1 LLRELLIQNKKTQIA
16 GHSMKAKSTASI
28 SKVAVIGTGG
38 TIAGEASDITRSFS
52 YADSQHTIASL
63 VETLPKTMRLP
74 PLECEQLFQT
84 GSEDFT
90 ETHWLTLA
98 HRVQIQVDRLDIA
111 GVVITQGTDTIE
123 ETAYFLHLLLNTD
136 KPVVVVGAMR
146 PAGAAGSDMPLN
158 LYHAIVLARHAG
170 ARGMG
175 VLVMMNDRIHCA
187 RDVTKTNTW
196 TLDSFQSPEF
206 GPLGYMLDDEPVLMR
221 RPVREHTNATPFA
234 LPLAGLPRVD
244 LIVSHVAIR
253 ADVIDASVRAG
264 ARGIVFAGTG
274 NGSIPGPLKAVLR
287 EAVLS
292 GCTVVRASRV
302 ASGFVVRNAAEDDDG
317 LGFVAADTLPALKA
331 RVLLQLAL
339 ATDKEMNMQ
348 SLFGRF

>member
-1 LLRELLIQNKKTQIA
+1 
-16 GHSMKAKSTASI
+16 MKAKSTASF
-28 SKVAVIGTGG
+28 SKIAVIGTGG
-38 TIAGEASDITRSFS
+38 TIAGEASESTRSFS

-63 VETLPKTMRLP
+63 VDALAKTMHLP

-90 ETHWLTLA
+90 EAHWLMLA
-98 HRVQIQVDRLDIA
+98 NRVQTLVDRSDIA
-111 GVVITQGTDTIE
+111 GVVVTQGTDTIE
-123 ETAYFLHLLLNTD
+123 ETAYFLHLLLKTG
-136 KPVVVVGAMR
+136 KTVVVVGAMR
-146 PAGAAGSDMPLN
+146 PGGAAGSDMPLN
-158 LYHAIVLARHAG
+158 LYHAIVLARHAN
-170 ARGMG
+170 ACGMG

-187 RDVTKTNTW
+187 RDVIKANTW

-206 GPLGYMLDDEPVLMR
+206 GPLGYMLADEPVMMR
-221 RPVREHTNATPFA
+221 RPIREHTNATPFA

-253 ADVIDASVRAG
+253 ADVVDASVRAG

-302 ASGFVVRNAAEDDDG
+302 ASGIVVRNAAEDDDALG
-317 LGFVAADTLPALKA
+317 LIAADALPALKA

-339 ATDKEMNMQ
+339 AVDKDLDLQ
-348 SLFGRF
+348 SLFARL

>member
-1 LLRELLIQNKKTQIA
+1 
-16 GHSMKAKSTASI
+16 MKAKSTSSH

-38 TIAGEASDITRSFS
+38 TIAGEANESTRSFS
-52 YADSQHTIASL
+52 YADSRYTIAAL
-63 VETLPKTMRLP
+63 VEGLSKTMRLP

-84 GSEDFT
+84 GSEDFA

-98 HRVQIQVDRLDIA
+98 NRVQTLVDRPEIA
-111 GVVITQGTDTIE
+111 GVVVTQGTDTIE
-123 ETAYFLHLLLNTD
+123 ETAYFLHLLLKTE

-146 PAGAAGSDMPLN
+146 PGGAAGSDMPLN
-158 LYHAIVLARHAG
+158 LYHAITLARHAN
-170 ARGMG
+170 ARGTG

-187 RDVTKTNTW
+187 RDVIKTNTW

-206 GPLGYMLDDEPVLMR
+206 GPLGYMLGDEPVLMR
-221 RPVREHTNATPFA
+221 RPVREHTTATPFA

-244 LIVSHVAIR
+244 LIMSHVAIR
-253 ADVIDASVRAG
+253 ADVVDASVRAG

-274 NGSIPGPLKAVLR
+274 NGSIPGTLKAVLR

-292 GCTVVRASRV
+292 GCTVVRATRV
-302 ASGFVVRNAAEDDDG
+302 ESGFVVRNAAEDDDALG
-317 LGFVAADTLPALKA
+317 LIAADALPALKA

-339 ATDKEMNMQ
+339 AVDKNLDIQ
-348 SLFGRF
+348 HLFRRL